1 MFMCCSFE
9 KLGFS
14 FVDANR
20 DKPKGPGGMGI
31 PQGMPPGAAGMS
43 QPMPDPIGALQNL
56 TVQGIGPVGQQGMY
70 SEILMH
76 LLLSDDIIWTGSL
89 LIGSS
94 WFFCPCLT
102 IMSFVLC
109 YLI

>member
-1 MFMCCSFE
+1 MCCSFE

-70 SEILMH
+70 RYSEILMH
-76 LLLSDDIIWTGSL
+76 LLLSDDII
-89 LIGSS
+89 
-94 WFFCPCLT
+94 
-102 IMSFVLC
+102 
-109 YLI
+109 